1 MAVRARGFTLIE
13 VAIVFIIMALLLGA
27 VLKGQELITAARV
40 RDIIQQQEQYKT
52 AFLGFVQR
60 YDYPPGDYPRAT
72 YTIKGV
78 AEGPC
83 GNPIANGN
91 GDGSHRIDVA
101 GSEHTLA
108 WEHLSRAGY
117 LTASYTC
124 ALTPSP
130 TTSPV
135 NRYDQ
140 PLEVTFDSSYAG
152 VAKGRHNIK
161 TGLRIPPALLAEADR
176 KIDDGVATTGEFRA
190 ALNAAVTPADCY
202 TADGVWQS
210 ENSANSCMGASLF

>member
-1 MAVRARGFTLIE
+1 MAPRARGFTLIE
-13 VAIVFIIMALLLGA
+13 VAIVFIVIGLLVAGA
-27 VLKGQELITAARV
+27 MKGQELITGARV
-40 RDIIQQQEQYKT
+40 RDLIQQQEQYKT

-60 YDYPPGDYPRAT
+60 YAYLPGDYPRAT
-72 YTIKGV
+72 ADIKGV
-78 AEGPC
+78 AAGPC
-83 GNPIANGN
+83 GNPTANGN
-91 GDGSHRIDVA
+91 GDGNQHIDTA

-124 ALTPSP
+124 ALTAGV

-140 PLEVTFDSSYAG
+140 PLEVVFDSSYAG
-152 VAKGRHNIK
+152 TAKPRHNLK
-161 TGLRIPPALLAEADR
+161 TGLRVSPQMLAEADR

-202 TADGVWQS
+202 TAEGVWVDS
-210 ENSANSCMGASLF
+210 SGNNCMGASLF